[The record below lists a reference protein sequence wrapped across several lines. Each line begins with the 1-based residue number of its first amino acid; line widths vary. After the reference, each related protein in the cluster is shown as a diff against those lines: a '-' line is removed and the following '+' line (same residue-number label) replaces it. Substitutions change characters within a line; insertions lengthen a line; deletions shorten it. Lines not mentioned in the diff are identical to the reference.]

1 MHGETARLT
10 LSVPALYG
18 FLLVAARVGG
28 ALSFVPLPG
37 FSNGADMARVLLALS
52 LTVALAPLWPTVAL
66 PEPPVAGMA
75 AALGAE
81 AAFGL
86 TVGLAVAMLIETLLV
101 AAQIFGLPAGFLLG
115 LGLLFR
121 LAGGLRLGGSMLFGL
136 GLLALR
142 LSLLFG
148 KLPVEEEGRG

>member
-1 MHGETARLT
+1 MEL
-10 LSVPALYG
+10 
-18 FLLVAARVGG
+18 
-28 ALSFVPLPG
+28 
-37 FSNGADMARVLLALS
+37 
-52 LTVALAPLWPTVAL
+52 L
-66 PEPPVAGMA
+66 PEPEVIDGGRRNARGEVADRDGCA
-75 AALGAE
+75 GW
-81 AAFGL
+81 FGDDGQRSASIDQAIGFHFVPAVL
-86 TVGLAVAMLIETLLV
+86 LRSLLAGGLSGGGLPGRLL
-101 AAQIFGLPAGFLLG
+101 FGLPAGFLLG